1 MLGYLEVRGTH
12 LLVMRGRVAFGEVV
26 GIVVLAAFPVDSEL
40 TLSDSVADP
49 IEPHVHGF
57 GAFGFDRVVGN
68 SGCYLVIG
76 DYICGAFLGVAHFFE
91 HCSYHGAFLAIVE
104 QSCCFWFCG

>member
-12 LLVMRGRVAFGEVV
+12 LLVMRGRVTLGEIV
-26 GIVVLAAFPVDSEL
+26 GIVVLAAFPVDPEL
-40 TLSDSVADP
+40 ALSYSVADP

-68 SGCYLVIG
+68 SACYLVVG
-76 DYICGAFLGVAHFFE
+76 NYICGALLGVAHF
-91 HCSYHGAFLAIVE
+91 C
-104 QSCCFWFCG
+104 